1 MKTIE
6 INRKFEMLRERA
18 EEILGE
24 KSQKAGVGYSDYEIL
39 GLIHELD
46 VHRVEIEMQNDE
58 LASAISETKLLAEKY
73 QNLYDSSPVSYY
85 TLSIQGDIIELN
97 LMGAQL
103 LGKEYTNL
111 KGSKF
116 GFFVSEET
124 RPVFNFFIEKIFKD
138 GVKETCEVVLTG
150 NKRQSVYVII
160 TGIPN
165 EKGDACL
172 LTATD
177 ISDRIMA
184 EKSLVETDANLRK
197 LLLNNDKL
205 LSIIAHDLRSPFN
218 GIIGF
223 SNVLV
228 EEINDLKHEEIK
240 EYSQF
245 INESARN
252 TLTLLDNLLVW
263 ARTQAGLISFNRERL
278 EQTSILGVI
287 TDVLKLNAA
296 IKNISLNHLS
306 IDGIMVFAD
315 RNMLETIIRNLISN
329 AIKFTKTGGRI
340 DIYAVQNADY
350 VKVSIAD
357 NGVGMSEETCKKLF
371 LVSSNM
377 TSKGTVGEKGS
388 GLGLLLC
395 KEFVDK
401 HGGKIWAESKEGL
414 GSTFHFTIPSK

>member
-46 VHRVEIEMQNDE
+46 VHRVEIELQNDE

-73 QNLYDSSPVSYY
+73 QNLYDFSPVGHY
-85 TLSIQGDIIELN
+85 TLSIRGDIIELN

-103 LGKEYTNL
+103 LGKDYINL

-124 RPVFNFFIEKIFKD
+124 RPVFNFFIEKIFKN

-150 NKRQSVYVII
+150 NNRQSVYVII
-160 TGIPN
+160 TGIPTG
-165 EKGDACL
+165 KGDACL
-172 LTATD
+172 LTAID

-184 EKSLVETDANLRK
+184 EKSLVETDANLHK
-197 LLLNNDKL
+197 LLLNNDML

-228 EEINDLKHEEIK
+228 EEINDLKPEEIK
-240 EYSQF
+240 EYSQI

-263 ARTQAGLISFNRERL
+263 ARTKAGLVGFNRERL
-278 EQTSILGVI
+278 ELTSILKEI
-287 TDVLKLNAA
+287 TNVLKLNAA

-329 AIKFTKTGGRI
+329 AIKFTNPGGRI
-340 DIYAVQNADY
+340 DINAVQNADY
-350 VKVSIAD
+350 VEVSIAD

-371 LVSSNM
+371 LVSTNM

-401 HGGKIWAESKEGL
+401 HGGKIWAESHEGL
-414 GSTFHFTIPSK
+414 GSTFHFTIPAK

>member
-1 MKTIE
+1 
-6 INRKFEMLRERA
+6 
-18 EEILGE
+18 
-24 KSQKAGVGYSDYEIL
+24 
-39 GLIHELD
+39 
-46 VHRVEIEMQNDE
+46 
-58 LASAISETKLLAEKY
+58 
-73 QNLYDSSPVSYY
+73 
-85 TLSIQGDIIELN
+85 
-97 LMGAQL
+97 MGAQL
-103 LGKEYTNL
+103 LGKERSNL

-124 RPVFNFFIEKIFKD
+124 QPVFNLFIERIFKN

-150 NKRQSVYVII
+150 NNRQSVYVII
-160 TGIPN
+160 TGIPTG
-165 EKGDACL
+165 KGDACL
-172 LTATD
+172 LTAID

-184 EKSLVETDANLRK
+184 EKSLVETDANLHK
-197 LLLNNDKL
+197 LLLNNDML

-228 EEINDLKHEEIK
+228 EEINDLKPEEIK
-240 EYSQF
+240 EYSQI

-263 ARTQAGLISFNRERL
+263 ARTKAGLVGFNRERL
-278 EQTSILGVI
+278 ELTSILKEI
-287 TDVLKLNAA
+287 TNVLKLNAA

-329 AIKFTKTGGRI
+329 AIKFTNPGGRI
-340 DIYAVQNADY
+340 DINAVQNADY
-350 VKVSIAD
+350 VEVSIAD

-371 LVSSNM
+371 LVSTNM

-401 HGGKIWAESKEGL
+401 HGGKIWAESHEGL
-414 GSTFHFTIPSK
+414 GSTFHFTIPAK